1 MIKLKSYNTNI
12 RVRPKLNQSLISQY
26 TYSIFF
32 VNKLFHIFN
41 LTLNIHL
48 YILLDMDTTI
58 LIKTKKDLKLQA
70 QVLAAEFGFSL
81 TDIINASLRQF
92 VINQGITISKTPTET
107 LDIYTNKKEIISA
120 YEQSL
125 KEF

>member
-1 MIKLKSYNTNI
+1 MII
-12 RVRPKLNQSLISQY
+12 R
-26 TYSIFF
+26 
-32 VNKLFHIFN
+32 
-41 LTLNIHL
+41 L

-70 QVLAAEFGFSL
+70 QELASELGFSL

-92 VINQGITISKTPTET
+92 IINQGMTISKIPGES
-107 LDIYTNKKEIISA
+107 LDMYTNKKEILSA
-120 YEQSL
+120 YNESF